1 MATIPRQM
9 MGLPNSPS
17 FRYKA
22 LNPAYQSDPR
32 RILGQSL
39 MTQGSSSA
47 PVATPLQGLGRL
59 SSALVGAYLQKGA
72 VDRQVA
78 REDAYKDSLTQAL
91 SGIDMSKTPFL
102 QSIAQFNPEGALN
115 LGGQLEIKRATTKPT
130 ETFRTLTNEEAVAQ
144 NLPVDRGQ
152 VYQIGSVG
160 KQIKPIGSTTG
171 ASMGTSVAQ
180 LNRAIEL
187 TNKETLTGP
196 ESQELRGLKALLKKD
211 TRINTINPTTGNTE
225 SIVLPGVDIENI
237 LTGIETKTDVKDDP
251 KITKQAKLSEKESSF
266 ISDAASAANDIKTV
280 VDIMFNGDLQSG
292 EYNQIVSIGAGTRTG
307 RAASGDAQRLY
318 NAIQNLVDLRLRKRT
333 GATANQSEID
343 LYQSQVL
350 PGFTTRD
357 STARANVERLLVELS
372 ANIKAF
378 KQGRNVKGLPDID
391 LDSFL
396 EKSDNKTKKSN
407 LINLPD

>member
-1 MATIPRQM
+1 MALPTRQM
-9 MGLPNSPS
+9 VGLPSSPS

-32 RILGQSL
+32 RILGQQL
-39 MTQGSSSA
+39 MQQGSSSA
-47 PVATPLQGLGRL
+47 PVQTPLQGLGRL
-59 SSALVGAYLQKGA
+59 SSALVGAYLKKGA
-72 VDRQVA
+72 IDRQVA
-78 REDAYKDSLTQAL
+78 REGEYQDQLSNAL
-91 SGIDMSKTPFL
+91 SGMNLPANSPINAL
-102 QSIAQFNPEGALN
+102 GLINPELAINAAVSRQTALDA
-115 LGGQLEIKRATTKPT
+115 RKPT

>member
-1 MATIPRQM
+1 MAIPPRTM
-9 MGLPNSPS
+9 SPS
-17 FRYKA
+17 FRFKA
-22 LNPAYQSDPR
+22 LNPAFQSDPR
-32 RILGQSL
+32 RILGQQL
-39 MTQGSSSA
+39 MQQGSSSA
-47 PVATPLQGLGRL
+47 PVRTPLQGLGRL
-59 SSALVGAYLQKGA
+59 SSALIGAYLQKGA
-72 VDRQVA
+72 IDRQVA
-78 REDAYKDSLTQAL
+78 REDEYKNQLANAL
-91 SGIDMSKTPFL
+91 SGIDMSSTPILANFAQQFPEQAL
-102 QSIAQFNPEGALN
+102 PIAISTEAT
-115 LGGQLEIKRATTKPT
+115 KATTKPT
-130 ETFRTLTNEEAVAQ
+130 ETFTTLTNAQAVNQ
-144 NLPVDRGQ
+144 GLPVDRGQ
-152 VYQIGSVG
+152 VYQIGSVS

-187 TNKETLTGP
+187 TNKERLTGP

-237 LTGIETKTDVKDDP
+237 LTGVETQTKDDDKP
-251 KITKQAKLSEKESSF
+251 NITKQAKLTEKESSF

-280 VDIMFNGDLQSG
+280 IDIMFNGDLQSG
-292 EYNQIVSIGAGTRTG
+292 EYNQIVSIGAGTKTG

-378 KQGRNVKGLPDID
+378 KQGRNVKGLPDIN

-396 EKSDNKTKKSN
+396 EKSDNKTKKNN

>member
-1 MATIPRQM
+1 
-9 MGLPNSPS
+9 
-17 FRYKA
+17 
-22 LNPAYQSDPR
+22 
-32 RILGQSL
+32 
-39 MTQGSSSA
+39 
-47 PVATPLQGLGRL
+47 LQGLGRL
-59 SSALVGAYLQKGA
+59 SSALIGAYLQKGA
-72 VDRQVA
+72 IDRQVA
-78 REDAYKDSLTQAL
+78 REDEYKNQLANAL
-91 SGIDMSKTPFL
+91 SGIDMSSTPILANFAQQFPEQAL
-102 QSIAQFNPEGALN
+102 PIAISTEAT
-115 LGGQLEIKRATTKPT
+115 KATTKPT
-130 ETFRTLTNEEAVAQ
+130 ETFTTLTNAQAVNQ
-144 NLPVDRGQ
+144 GLPVDRGQ
-152 VYQIGSVG
+152 VYQIGSVS

-187 TNKETLTGP
+187 TNKERLTGP

-237 LTGIETKTDVKDDP
+237 LTGVETQTKDDDKP
-251 KITKQAKLSEKESSF
+251 NITKQAKLTEKESSF

-280 VDIMFNGDLQSG
+280 IDIMFNGDLQSG
-292 EYNQIVSIGAGTRTG
+292 EYNQIVSIGAGTKTG

-378 KQGRNVKGLPDID
+378 KQGRNVKGLPDIN

-396 EKSDNKTKKSN
+396 EKSDNKTKKNN